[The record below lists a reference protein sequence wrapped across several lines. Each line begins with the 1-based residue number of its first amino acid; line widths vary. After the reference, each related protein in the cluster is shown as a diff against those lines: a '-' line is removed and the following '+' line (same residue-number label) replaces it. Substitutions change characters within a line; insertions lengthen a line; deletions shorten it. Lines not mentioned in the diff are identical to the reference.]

1 MGNVPNAEV
10 EGVVER
16 IAHHAENG
24 GNGHRF
30 GRAAPNTRPVW
41 HAVPPVSTGAQHLS
55 RQNARHGDRR
65 EQVTRRLPRGLSDE
79 ELRAVARWVV
89 GAYLEV
95 ERGHRDVRV
104 LRPFLA
110 PHLYFGLENAERR
123 PGSAPVAAGDVG
135 GAHFNR
141 LGAGKGYAAVV
152 VRDAD
157 GRWRAVTL
165 VLRRDD
171 AGAWQ
176 VVDLRRVHSSAT
188 SPSSARVGED
198 AGSMRSNGGLG

>member
-1 MGNVPNAEV
+1 MT
-10 EGVVER
+10 
-16 IAHHAENG
+16 
-24 GNGHRF
+24 
-30 GRAAPNTRPVW
+30 APLR
-41 HAVPPVSTGAQHLS
+41 
-55 RQNARHGDRR
+55 
-65 EQVTRRLPRGLSDE
+65 RGLTDE
-79 ELRAVARWVV
+79 ELRAVAHWVV
-89 GAYLEV
+89 RAYLEI

-123 PGSAPVAAGDVG
+123 IGSAPVAARDVG

-152 VRDAD
+152 IRDLD

-165 VLRRDD
+165 VLRRYG

-176 VVDLRRVHSSAT
+176 VIDLRRVDASSVM
-188 SPSSARVGED
+188 SPSGTWF
-198 AGSMRSNGGLG
+198 GKGMRSRKPNGGLR